1 MAAAAIAQR
10 QRWRQQHGGCNSAAV
25 GHYGL
30 LMDLRRHPHVFRDH
44 ATPSGISSIWGPG
57 LKRCASILLGS
68 HAREVLRHNSQ
79 RNFR

>member
-1 MAAAAIAQR
+1 
-10 QRWRQQHGGCNSAAV
+10 V
-25 GHYGL
+25 GHDGL

-57 LKRCASILLGS
+57 LKRCASVLLAS

-79 RNFR
+79 RDFR